1 MGGVVT
7 GLLVAI
13 AVSFKYHINC
23 LMLSLTNIFISDIN
37 YLTLAIMKTG
47 SRNCFGGGVEVQQGG
62 TVVNEGRN
70 VRSKYITFLSVICTV
85 ISQVFFRYVKY
96 VGTLFLSMLKCII
109 IPLVIYQP
117 FFYSYF
123 SGTYQLRTI

>member
-1 MGGVVT
+1 
-7 GLLVAI
+7 
-13 AVSFKYHINC
+13 
-23 LMLSLTNIFISDIN
+23 
-37 YLTLAIMKTG
+37 MKTG

-70 VRSKYITFLSVICTV
+70 VRSKYITFLSVIR
-85 ISQVFFRYVKY
+85 QVFFRYVKY